1 MSLLQSA
8 ALTVP
13 AIRRLHDARNQ
24 MLIELQLA
32 REALAAAQ
40 RRAEVAEGRLS
51 EQVILGTLRHVMAN
65 PASVSAARPA
75 AAGPAAP
82 ADMQSL
88 QAAYRKLEQET
99 DAMRRASRENRL
111 FITDYAYFPAPRE
124 LEKAAGG
131 RQVDAIFRRH
141 LPSIAATMQGIARHA
156 DALQRI
162 PREESGPLSPFW
174 ANPWFPPFDGSALYG
189 ILAETKPRRY
199 IEVGSGIST
208 RFARQAVKDLGLET
222 RIISI
227 DPHPHNAVEGLCD
240 ETIVK
245 RAEDMPASFWAGL
258 SADDM
263 VFIDNS
269 HRCFPG
275 SDVTVFFTEVM
286 PALPEGVVYGIHD
299 IFLPQ
304 DYPAEWN
311 DRFYSEH
318 YLLMMYLLGGGGHD
332 QILLPV
338 RWAWR
343 EPELHGAL
351 SALWDRKDLFDG
363 LWTHGGAF
371 WARRGAP
378 VV

>member
-24 MLIELQLA
+24 MLIELRLL
-32 REALAAAQ
+32 RETLAATEE
-40 RRAEVAEGRLS
+40 RARVAEGRLS
-51 EQVILGTLRHVMAN
+51 EQVIRDTLRQVMAT
-65 PASVSAARPA
+65 PA
-75 AAGPAAP
+75 AAALPAAGPGAP
-82 ADMQSL
+82 AEL
-88 QAAYRKLEQET
+88 QALRSALRKLEQDT
-99 DAMRRASRENRL
+99 AAMRLASKENRL
-111 FITDYAYFPAPRE
+111 FITDYAYFPSPRAI
-124 LEKAAGG
+124 EKAAGG
-131 RQVDAIFRRH
+131 RQVDGMFRRH
-141 LPSIAATMQGIARHA
+141 RESISNTLAGIARHA
-156 DALQRI
+156 EALGRI
-162 PREESGPLSPFW
+162 PREEKGALSPFW
-174 ANPWFPPFDGSALYG
+174 ANPWFPPFDGASLYG

-208 RFARQAVKDLGLET
+208 RFARQAVQDLGLET

-240 ETIVK
+240 EVIVQ

-338 RWAWR
+338 RWAWQ
-343 EPELHGAL
+343 EPDLHGAL
-351 SALWDRKDLFDG
+351 SALWNRKDLFDG
-363 LWTHGGAF
+363 LMTHGGAF

>member
-8 ALTVP
+8 ALNVP

-24 MLIELQLA
+24 MLIELRLT
-32 REALAAAQ
+32 REALAAAEE
-40 RRAEVAEGRLS
+40 RARVAEASIRETVRKLMDGS
-51 EQVILGTLRHVMAN
+51 
-65 PASVSAARPA
+65 PATPALAQPLPA
-75 AAGPAAP
+75 AAAP
-82 ADMQSL
+82 DEVRAL
-88 QAAYRKLEQET
+88 RAAYSKLEQDT
-99 DAMRRASRENRL
+99 AAMRLASRENRL
-111 FITDYAYFPAPRE
+111 FITDYAYFPAPRA
-124 LEKAAGG
+124 LDKAPGG
-131 RQVDAIFRRH
+131 QQVEAIFRRH
-141 LPSIAATMQGIARHA
+141 LPSISATIQGIARHA
-156 DALQRI
+156 EALGRI
-162 PREESGPLSPFW
+162 PREQSDHLSPFW
-174 ANPWFPPFDGSALYG
+174 ANPWFPPFDGTSLYG
-189 ILAETKPRRY
+189 ILAETRPRRY

-240 ETIVK
+240 ETIVQ

-318 YLLMMYLLGGGGHD
+318 YLLMMYLLGGGGND

-338 RWAWR
+338 RWASG
-343 EPELHGAL
+343 EPDLHGAL
-351 SALWDRKDLFDG
+351 SVLWNRQDLFHG
-363 LWTHGGAF
+363 LMTHGGAF
-371 WARRGAP
+371 WARRGAA
-378 VV
+378 VA